1 MRELRQPL
9 ARLDLSEP
17 AATTFVEQSADQ
29 RPCTRITLAISAI
42 CHQYFCQMPGS
53 RNKTSLPGGRLLSL
67 IPQRCNSRQSYFGDA
82 NPIGADL
89 ILPAF
94 LPPRMRIATSTVFE
108 LVAAIECIGPPT
120 VSRPKKGFLEGKDR
134 GVRERVQIVQGKIAF
149 MGDTCRVDRHQAP
162 EQDCVRRKHCRPFQ
176 YLLERQIGEPDE
188 CDPVLKGLC
197 FPLDFLKPEFFQGA
211 RHRSRRQSSA
221 YRAAPEEC
229 WQKNC

>member
-42 CHQYFCQMPGS
+42 CHQYFCQIPGS
-53 RNKTSLPGGRLLSL
+53 RNKTSLPGGGLLSL

-82 NPIGADL
+82 NPIGAIL

-94 LPPRMRIATSTVFE
+94 SPPRMRIATSTVFE

-120 VSRPKKGFLEGKDR
+120 VSRPKKASWKE
-134 GVRERVQIVQGKIAF
+134 KIWAF
-149 MGDTCRVDRHQAP
+149 ASACRL
-162 EQDCVRRKHCRPFQ
+162 CRARSPSWATPAASIDIKPQNRTVCGGSTAARFSIS
-176 YLLERQIGEPDE
+176 LERQIGEPDE
-188 CDPVLKGLC
+188 CD
-197 FPLDFLKPEFFQGA
+197 
-211 RHRSRRQSSA
+211 RS
-221 YRAAPEEC
+221 
-229 WQKNC
+229 